1 MQIYII
7 GMKKAMLWVVFT
19 VSFMALFFL
28 PSKID
33 IWFFVQKVIACAL
46 VAWSAIRLQRDFPE
60 DEEV

>member
-1 MQIYII
+1 
-7 GMKKAMLWVVFT
+7 MKKAMLWVVFT

-28 PSKID
+28 PLKID